1 MAGPRDLIVTLN
13 SLRLGDLDVLRGR
26 ILSVRERLQTMG
38 QPDLSERLEEALRAL
53 ERGET
58 TEYRRLVNQVVS
70 RLGHLPAS

>member
-13 SLRLGDLDVLRGR
+13 SLRLGDLDVLRSR

-70 RLGHLPAS
+70 RLGHLPAP

>member
-70 RLGHLPAS
+70 RLGHLPAP